1 MTNRIICAAW
11 LLLGCSVLATPSL
24 AQAGRVQIDQ
34 LNYLSSRA
42 KETVEVTMD
51 RPAVQ
56 LVAKLT
62 ALDGKEQ
69 NRFRELAARLQGI
82 YVRSYEFEN
91 EGEYNTGDV
100 EALRVQLQ
108 APLWQRLAWVR
119 DRHGESTEVYFVARN
134 DQMEGLTVITAEP
147 RRLCVANLVGQLNL
161 DDLGMLDREF
171 GITSCGKNRTRR
183 SVRTR

>member
-1 MTNRIICAAW
+1 MTNKLLRVAGWLVVACAAAVPVQ
-11 LLLGCSVLATPSL
+11 GQDA
-24 AQAGRVQIDQ
+24 RVQIDQ
-34 LNYLSSRA
+34 LNYLGSRA

-69 NRFRELAARLQGI
+69 SRFRELAARLQGI

-91 EGEYNTGDV
+91 EGEYNAGDV
-100 EALRVQLQ
+100 ESLRTQLRT
-108 APLWQRLAWVR
+108 PLWQRLAWVR
-119 DRHGESTEVYFVARN
+119 DRTGESTEVYFVARN

-171 GITSCGKNRTRR
+171 GITSCGKSRTRR